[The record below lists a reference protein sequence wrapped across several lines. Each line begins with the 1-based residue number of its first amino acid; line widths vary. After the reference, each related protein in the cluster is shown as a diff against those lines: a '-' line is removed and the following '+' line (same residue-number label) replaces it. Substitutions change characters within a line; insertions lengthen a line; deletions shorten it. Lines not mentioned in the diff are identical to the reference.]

1 MHGRQ
6 EGCVE
11 TKGEG
16 GCMADK
22 RDVLRKR
29 DRGMHGRQ
37 EGCVETKG
45 ETKKKGVHE
54 GCMGKRRKMH
64 GRYIGE

>member
-1 MHGRQ
+1 MADKRDVLRQSERGKHGRQ

-16 GCMADK
+16 GSMADK
-22 RDVLRKR
+22 RDVSRER

-37 EGCVETKG
+37 EGCAETQGEAKRKG
-45 ETKKKGVHE
+45 MHE
-54 GCMGKRRKMH
+54 
-64 GRYIGE
+64 E